1 MLSLKPFRSKAEGLP
16 DILNYGSLI
25 DEGVILGKDGSF
37 MAGFFYT
44 PGDDASA
51 TNAERNYV
59 SKQANSYL
67 KRFGSGWC
75 MWVDAV
81 RLASPGYPERS
92 KAHFP
97 DPISAMIDEERR
109 QMFEREGA
117 HYETEYAI
125 VFQYKPPSER
135 ETEMFRSFIDDNTGA
150 GVKNYVF
157 EQELDGFKKRLGDF
171 HDGVKDLLSMRR
183 MGALTVS
190 SGVDKYLSDELVNYL
205 HFTLTGDVIALRVP
219 ECTAYLDSW
228 LGYPSLYTGT
238 IPKIN
243 DKYIVSVVI
252 EGFPPKSH
260 PGMLSLFDS
269 LEVPFRWSS
278 RYIFLDE
285 HEALAEMEKYYRVW
299 RQTIRS
305 LGAQVQKVEGI
316 INVDSFKM
324 AKQVEQAM
332 SDVRSGAVASGFY
345 TPVVVMMHEDQDL
358 LLRQAAYV
366 KKAIEG
372 RGFHARVEDV
382 NAMEAWHGSLPG
394 HPYQN
399 VRRPLVH
406 TLNLADLLPLSGI
419 WPGLRENPCSFYP
432 EGSPPLMQVVT
443 TGATPFRFNLHDGD
457 VGHTLIFGPTGAGKS
472 TLVALILAQFR
483 RYQSKPRPDGS
494 VVPASI
500 TAFDKGRSLYALCKA
515 LGGQHYDIGADDV
528 ANTRLCPLADLDS
541 ASARLWAEEWVA
553 ICCEL
558 QMNKQLTPEQKG
570 EIHRTIAQMS
580 SAPEAHRSLTHFN
593 STVQKAEIRE
603 AMRNYTNKGSMG
615 HLLDGVEDSM
625 SASNFVVYEI
635 DELMAL
641 GEKNAIPVLLC
652 LFRRFEK
659 SLTGQPA
666 ILALGEAWV
675 MLAHPVFR
683 EKLRKY
689 LKEMRKQN
697 CAVVIDTQ
705 GLSDAVSSGMI
716 DTLLEQCPTKIF
728 LPNKEA
734 LSEGTAE
741 HPGPA
746 VYYKIFGLND
756 NEIAWLSNAQ
766 YKKDY
771 YYKSPL
777 GRRPFQLGLGKLAL
791 GFVGVSDKDTIR
803 EVKACEVEHGED
815 WPIHWMVKNG
825 VDYAKYTR

>member
-1 MLSLKPFRSKAEGLP
+1 MLSLKPFRSKAEGMP

-37 MAGFFYT
+37 IAGFFYT

-81 RLASPGYPERS
+81 RLPSPGYPERS
-92 KAHFP
+92 RSHFP

-135 ETEMFRSFIDDNTGA
+135 ETEMFRSFIDDNTGT

-157 EQELDGFKKRLGDF
+157 EQELDSFQKRLGDF
-171 HDGVKDLLSMRR
+171 HDGVKELLNMRR
-183 MGALTVS
+183 MGAITVS
-190 SGVDKYLSDELVNYL
+190 SGVDEYLSDELVNYL
-205 HFTLTGDVIALRVP
+205 HFTLTGDVMALRVP
-219 ECTAYLDSW
+219 ACTAYLDSW

-243 DKYIVSVVI
+243 DRYIVTVAI
-252 EGFPPKSH
+252 EGFPPSSH

-285 HEALAEMEKYYRVW
+285 HEALAEMGKYHRVW

-316 INVDSFKM
+316 INSDSLKM
-324 AKQVEQAM
+324 ARQVEQAM
-332 SDVRSGAVASGFY
+332 SDVRSGAVVSGFY
-345 TPVVVMMHEDQDL
+345 TPVVVMMNEDQDL

-366 KKAIEG
+366 KKVIES
-372 RGFHARVEDV
+372 RGFHARVENV

-394 HPYQN
+394 HPYPN

-419 WPGLRENPCSFYP
+419 WPGLRENPCGFYP

-472 TLVALILAQFR
+472 TQVALILAQFR
-483 RYQSKPRPDGS
+483 RYESKPRPDGS
-494 VVPASI
+494 AVHASI
-500 TAFDKGRSLYALCKA
+500 TAFDKGRSLYALSKA
-515 LGGQHYDIGADDV
+515 LGGRHYDIGADDV
-528 ANTRLCPLADLDS
+528 ANMTLCPLADLDS
-541 ASARLWAEEWVA
+541 ASAMLWAEEW
-553 ICCEL
+553 IGTCYQLQTNEEL
-558 QMNKQLTPEQKG
+558 NPEQKN
-570 EIHRTIAQMS
+570 EVHRALTQMRA
-580 SAPEAHRSLTHFN
+580 APKAHRSLTHFN
-593 STVQKAEIRE
+593 STVQKSEIRA
-603 AMRNYTNKGSMG
+603 AMKHYTNKGSMG
-615 HLLDGVEDSM
+615 HLLDGEEDPQ
-625 SASNFVVYEI
+625 ASNFVVYEI
-635 DELMAL
+635 DELMSL
-641 GEKNAIPVLLC
+641 GEKNAIPVLLY
-652 LFRRFEK
+652 LFRLFEK
-659 SLTGQPA
+659 TLTGQPA
-666 ILALGEAWV
+666 ILALGEAWAILGRP
-675 MLAHPVFR
+675 MFR
-683 EKLRKY
+683 EKLREW
-689 LKEMRKQN
+689 LKELRKKN

-705 GLSDAVSSGMI
+705 SLSDAVSSGII

-728 LPNKEA
+728 LPNKDA

-756 NEIAWLSNAQ
+756 NEMSWLSTAT
-766 YKKDY
+766 YKLDY
-771 YYKSPL
+771 YLKCSL
-777 GRRPFQLGLGKLAL
+777 GRRPYRLGLGPLAL
-791 GFVGVSDKDTIR
+791 CFVAVSDKDAIR
-803 EVKACEVEHGED
+803 KIKALEAEHGED
-815 WPIHWMVKNG
+815 WPIHWMIENG
-825 VDYAKYTR
+825 VDYAKYTG